1 VFARFQ
7 IRAPY
12 LSFFLAVFF
21 PLQRLLPTST
31 FPRLRFLDSVPFLFV
46 KLFLFLTPLLFS
58 RLCLFF
64 TIYHRHNPREASRFK
79 RDRTAQVNSSD
90 SFKNMPT
97 GIKPETPDI
106 TEAERTAV
114 LEALTQPIVR
124 LFTDRKR
131 QNTFFV
137 NGDDV

>member
-1 VFARFQ
+1 
-7 IRAPY
+7 
-12 LSFFLAVFF
+12 
-21 PLQRLLPTST
+21 
-31 FPRLRFLDSVPFLFV
+31 
-46 KLFLFLTPLLFS
+46 
-58 RLCLFF
+58 
-64 TIYHRHNPREASRFK
+64 
-79 RDRTAQVNSSD
+79 
-90 SFKNMPT
+90 MPT